1 MNIINKSILAV
12 VPARSGSKGVPKK
25 NIKPLLGEPL
35 IAHTIRPAL
44 QSKSFIDV
52 LVTTDSREIQ
62 DIALQY
68 GAIAPFLRPKELSH
82 DTALATDT
90 IRHAVLEYEKLVGKR
105 VDLVM
110 MLQPTTPTRKSIHI
124 REAIN
129 IFNDS
134 DADACMSVVQV
145 DNAHPIKMKRIIGE
159 HLVDFIETGLENP
172 PRQLLPHVYIVNGAI
187 YLVKRDV
194 LVDLKSFKGKKCI
207 PYCMSTVDSVNI
219 DSEIDFKFAEFVMQE
234 ELNEID
240 S

>member
-1 MNIINKSILAV
+1 MSVKNQSILAV

-35 IAHTIRPAL
+35 IAHTIKCAL
-44 QSKSFIDV
+44 KSKCFIDV
-52 LVTTDSREIQ
+52 LVTTDTTEIQ
-62 DIALQY
+62 DIALKY
-68 GAIAPFLRPKELSH
+68 GAISPFLRPKELSH

-90 IRHAVLEYEKLVGKR
+90 IRHAVLEYENIVGKR

-124 REAIN
+124 LEAIKC
-129 IFNDS
+129 FEES
-134 DADACMSVVQV
+134 DADSCMSVVKV
-145 DNAHPIKMKRIIGE
+145 DNAHPIKMKRIVGE
-159 HLVDFIETGLENP
+159 YLVDFIETGLENP
-172 PRQLLPHVYIVNGAI
+172 PRQLLPDVHIVNGAI

-194 LVDLKSFKGKKCI
+194 LVNLKSFKGEKCI
-207 PYCMSTVDSVNI
+207 PYCMLSNDSINI